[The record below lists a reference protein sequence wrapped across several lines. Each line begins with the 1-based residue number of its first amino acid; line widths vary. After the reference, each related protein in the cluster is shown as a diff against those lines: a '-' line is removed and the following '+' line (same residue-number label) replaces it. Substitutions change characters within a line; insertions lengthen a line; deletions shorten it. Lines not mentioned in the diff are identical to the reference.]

1 MDLSA
6 RFLPSESCGVFSLDG
21 DDLKLDV
28 LATRGDQRVV
38 QCVQD
43 HSEDGIVDWV
53 LREQRPVVIED
64 MSAVE
69 QAGVEVCSIWLVPL
83 RVRAQNVGLYG
94 LYCRRSKDAFTAGE
108 MELLSVLANQTA
120 VALENARLYSELS
133 ASLHVERFSAAAP
146 YGRED
151 GRNWASAGGVAHEVN
166 NPCRSY

>member
-1 MDLSA
+1 M
-6 RFLPSESCGVFSLDG
+6 
-21 DDLKLDV
+21 

-64 MSAVE
+64 MSTVE
-69 QAGVEVCSIWLVPL
+69 QAGVEVCSIVLVPL

-133 ASLHVERFSAAAP
+133 AEMLHS
-146 YGRED
+146 
-151 GRNWASAGGVAHEVN
+151 
-166 NPCRSY
+166 